1 MHAHPMFGCRTCL
14 SRRQAL
20 IAALLLLAGC
30 APVVVQA
37 PTAAK
42 PPKAKEGAVV
52 VSVTGNTARVSQF
65 DSINIKQYIKPE
77 PGIAPIK
84 GEYILL
90 QVSEGLARDT
100 SIFVGAVPEGDYVF
114 DKLSDNKTRKFIQ
127 LNEKSVERLGIFHV
141 KAGAVSDLGRI
152 VVTALNT
159 RVIIG
164 RSQRV
169 RSNAELVKRF
179 APANAGIYAGE
190 VNEGWIAPRDKSDLV
205 EEYALQFPVGADALT
220 ELPNG
225 WVIGASRLGT
235 VLLRT
240 PAGSWRGVRS
250 DSLESLLWVKPYES
264 DKSALIAVGEF
275 NTMLRLDRQGHLVS
289 IDPGNMPPGNLLFID
304 GSDSVG
310 WFVAQQHGTEVTIY
324 RSSKLEAGDWQPVKK
339 ESVATSFWNGAN
351 NFWAWPTKD
360 GFAYAVSE
368 GKIHYYDFAKETWT
382 ERSAPKNARFIRI
395 APQPSNTLGALTS
408 PGAGAGGILATDY
421 LSRDGGATW
430 TEIGSPFTVK
440 VFPPYVAPS
449 GSLLLLGGAF
459 GSPELQESK
468 DMGKTWHKISDK
480 VSLEEQIV
488 VLPTKGLFLVST
500 GQQFGLASIKHSED
514 GGATWKT
521 EYSNFDKA
529 VYEAQQKDKK

>member
-1 MHAHPMFGCRTCL
+1 MHPCPVSGYRACSSG
-14 SRRQAL
+14 RQAL
-20 IAALLLLAGC
+20 IAAVLFLAGC

-42 PPKAKEGAVV
+42 PPKAKEGTVV
-52 VSVTGNTARVSQF
+52 VSVTGNTASVSQF
-65 DSINIKQYIKPE
+65 DSINIRQYIKPE
-77 PGIAPIK
+77 PGVAPIK

-100 SIFVGAVPEGDYVF
+100 SLFVGAVPEGDYVF
-114 DKLSDNKTRKFIQ
+114 DKLSDSKTRKFIQ
-127 LNEKSVERLGIFHV
+127 LTDKSVERLGIFRV

-159 RVIIG
+159 RVLIG

-179 APANAGIYAGE
+179 APANAAIYAGE
-190 VNEGWIAPRDKSDLV
+190 VNEGWIGPRDKSDVV
-205 EEYALQFPVGADALT
+205 EEYALQYPVGADALT
-220 ELPNG
+220 ELSNG

-240 PAGSWRGVRS
+240 PAGTWKGIRS

-264 DKSALIAVGEF
+264 EKSALIAVGEF
-275 NTMLRLDRQGHLVS
+275 NTMLRFDRQGHVAP
-289 IDPGNMPPGNLLFID
+289 IEPGNLPPGNLLFID

-310 WFVAQQHGTEVTIY
+310 WFVVQQHGTEVTIY
-324 RSSKLEAGDWQPVKK
+324 RSSQLEGGDWQPLKK
-339 ESVATSFWNGAN
+339 ESVETSFWNGAN

-360 GFAYAVSE
+360 GFAYAISA
-368 GKIHYYDFAKETWT
+368 GKIHFYDFAKETWS

-408 PGAGAGGILATDY
+408 PGAGAGGMLATDY
-421 LSRDGGATW
+421 LSRDGGSTW
-430 TEIGSPFTVK
+430 TEINSPFTVK
-440 VFPPYVAPS
+440 LFPPYLSSS

-521 EYSNFDKA
+521 EYSNFDRA
-529 VYEAQQKDKK
+529 AYEAQQKDKK

>member
-1 MHAHPMFGCRTCL
+1 MYALRASTCPTC
-14 SRRQAL
+14 SSGHQAL
-20 IAALLLLAGC
+20 IAAVLFLAGC

-42 PPKAKEGAVV
+42 PPKTKEGTVV

-65 DSINIKQYIKPE
+65 DSINIKQYIKSE

-100 SIFVGAVPEGDYVF
+100 SLFVGAVPEGDYVF
-114 DKLSDNKTRKFIQ
+114 DQLSDSKTRKFIQ
-127 LNEKSVERLGIFHV
+127 LNEKWVERLGIFHV

-164 RSQRV
+164 RSQQV

-179 APANAGIYAGE
+179 APDNASIYAGE
-190 VNEGWIAPRDKSDLV
+190 VNEGWIAPRDKSDVV

-225 WVIGASRLGT
+225 WVTGASRLGT

-240 PAGSWRGVRS
+240 PAGNWRGVRS
-250 DSLESLLWVKPYES
+250 DSLESLLWVKPYEN

-275 NTMLRLDRQGHLVS
+275 NTMLRLDRQGHLVR
-289 IDPGNMPPGNLLFID
+289 IHPGNLPAGNLLFID

-310 WFVAQQHGTEVTIY
+310 WFVAQQHGTEITLY
-324 RSSKLEAGDWQPVKK
+324 RSVRLEAGDWRALKK

-382 ERSAPKNARFIRI
+382 ERSAPKNARFVRI
-395 APQPSNTLGALTS
+395 APQPGNTLGALTS
-408 PGAGAGGILATDY
+408 PGAGAGGIFATDY

-430 TEIGSPFTVK
+430 TEIPSPFTVK
-440 VFPPYVAPS
+440 LFPPYVAPS

-468 DMGKTWHKISDK
+468 DMGKTWRKISDK
-480 VSLEEQIV
+480 VSLEQQIV
-488 VLPTKGLFLVST
+488 VLPTKGVFLVST

-514 GGATWKT
+514 GGATWQT
-521 EYSNFDKA
+521 EYSNFDTA
-529 VYEAQQKDKK
+529 AYEAQQKDKK

>member
-1 MHAHPMFGCRTCL
+1 MHPRPVSGYRACSSG
-14 SRRQAL
+14 RQAL
-20 IAALLLLAGC
+20 IAAVLFLAGC

-42 PPKAKEGAVV
+42 PPKAKEGTVV

-77 PGIAPIK
+77 PGVAPIK

-100 SIFVGAVPEGDYVF
+100 SLFVGAVPEGDYVF
-114 DKLSDNKTRKFIQ
+114 DKLSDSKTRKFIQ
-127 LNEKSVERLGIFHV
+127 LTDKSVERLGIFRV

-159 RVIIG
+159 RVLIG

-179 APANAGIYAGE
+179 APANAAIYAGE
-190 VNEGWIAPRDKSDLV
+190 VNEGWIGPRDKSDVV
-205 EEYALQFPVGADALT
+205 EEYALQYPVGADALT
-220 ELPNG
+220 ELSNG

-240 PAGSWRGVRS
+240 PAGTWKGIRS

-264 DKSALIAVGEF
+264 EKSALIAVGEF
-275 NTMLRLDRQGHLVS
+275 NTMLRFDRQGHVAP
-289 IDPGNMPPGNLLFID
+289 IEPGNLPPGNLLFID

-324 RSSKLEAGDWQPVKK
+324 RSSQLEGGDWQPLKK
-339 ESVATSFWNGAN
+339 ESVETSFWNGAN

-360 GFAYAVSE
+360 GFAYAISA
-368 GKIHYYDFAKETWT
+368 GKIHFYDFAKETWS

-408 PGAGAGGILATDY
+408 PGAGAGGMLATDY
-421 LSRDGGATW
+421 LSRDGGSTW
-430 TEIGSPFTVK
+430 TEINSPFTVK
-440 VFPPYVAPS
+440 LFPPYLSSS

-521 EYSNFDKA
+521 EYSNFDRA
-529 VYEAQQKDKK
+529 AYEAQQKDKK